1 MNVKELIEHLQK
13 QDQTLEVWYMSG
25 DDFYKASE
33 NDFKKYGLAEDEGY
47 GKEFDVFIVGDVP

>member
-1 MNVKELIEHLQK
+1 MKVSELIEHLQK

-33 NDFKKYGLAEDEGY
+33 NDFKKYGLAEDGGY
-47 GKEFDVFIVGDVP
+47 GKEFDVFMVGDVP